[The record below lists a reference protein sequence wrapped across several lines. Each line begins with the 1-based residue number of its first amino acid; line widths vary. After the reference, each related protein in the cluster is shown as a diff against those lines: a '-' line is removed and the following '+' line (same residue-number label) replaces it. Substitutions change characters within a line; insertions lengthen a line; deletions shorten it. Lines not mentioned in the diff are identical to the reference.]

1 MIRFKYKIRVSI
13 MIRFKYGIRVA
24 IMIRYK
30 CYDTL

>member
-13 MIRFKYGIRVA
+13 MIRFKYEIRVA